1 MIKKPFGYDSFQNMF
16 VYQPTFKM
24 LELKGD
30 EETHYVICW
39 ISEALFLSKL
49 LLLHGAFLS
58 NIKHFVSKIAIYFNN
73 TP

>member
-1 MIKKPFGYDSFQNMF
+1 MKRFILGSFMIKKPFGYDSFQNMF

-39 ISEALFLSKL
+39 ISEALF
-49 LLLHGAFLS
+49 
-58 NIKHFVSKIAIYFNN
+58 
-73 TP
+73 